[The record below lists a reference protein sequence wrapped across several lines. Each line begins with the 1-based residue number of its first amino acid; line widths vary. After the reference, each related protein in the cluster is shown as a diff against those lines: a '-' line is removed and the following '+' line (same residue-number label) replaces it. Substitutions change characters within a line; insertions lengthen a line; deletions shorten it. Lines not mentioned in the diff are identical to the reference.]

1 MVQGCWTPSLAFLVA
16 QASVWTLSLA
26 FLVAQGC
33 WTPLAF
39 LVAQASVWTPLA
51 FLVAE
56 GCWTLLAFSGRSR
69 LLDSLAFFWLLQA
82 AGLAGFFLVAKAADM
97 DREERRRAAKK
108 AKKVAYK
115 DNVKRRKEEERASLE
130 ALQATAKTA
139 PAPPASSSAAG
150 GPDDEPRDARS
161 RREFKRAQAD
171 KAARELAE
179 ARVQQLEEE
188 AASQWADEINQS
200 MAAKTS
206 FDLQHAV
213 ITSQANL
220 IRLRQSQ
227 VASSESKAS
236 DAASAAAGAEA
247 RAVNAEAKIAA
258 AEERAVNAEA
268 KIAAAEARAVRAEAK
283 IAAAEERAV
292 AAEAKI
298 AAVNS
303 AADAANARAGSA
315 ERSSAMWH
323 QSQQAALVQVADLR
337 KQLDAE
343 SLGFFRQFFPP
354 WFCNQTRQFAS
365 LNNSHDASSLRK
377 AASSSEAL
385 RLNSERTKERG
396 RVIALEARTY
406 HSRGSGCIIRGLWS
420 L

>member
-1 MVQGCWTPSLAFLVA
+1 MG
-16 QASVWTLSLA
+16 
-26 FLVAQGC
+26 
-33 WTPLAF
+33 
-39 LVAQASVWTPLA
+39 
-51 FLVAE
+51 
-56 GCWTLLAFSGRSR
+56 
-69 LLDSLAFFWLLQA
+69 
-82 AGLAGFFLVAKAADM
+82 
-97 DREERRRAAKK
+97 REERRKAAKK
-108 AKKVAYK
+108 AKKIAYK
-115 DNVKRRKEEERASLE
+115 ENVKRRKEEERASLE

-139 PAPPASSSAAG
+139 PAPPASSSAAA
-150 GPDDEPRDARS
+150 GPVAWADDEPRDARS
-161 RREFKRAQAD
+161 RREF
-171 KAARELAE
+171 
-179 ARVQQLEEE
+179 
-188 AASQWADEINQS
+188 
-200 MAAKTS
+200 
-206 FDLQHAV
+206 QHAV

-236 DAASAAAGAEA
+236 DAASAAASAEA
-247 RAVNAEAKIAA
+247 RAVSAEAKIAA

-298 AAVNS
+298 AAANS
-303 AADAANARAGSA
+303 AAAAADARAASA